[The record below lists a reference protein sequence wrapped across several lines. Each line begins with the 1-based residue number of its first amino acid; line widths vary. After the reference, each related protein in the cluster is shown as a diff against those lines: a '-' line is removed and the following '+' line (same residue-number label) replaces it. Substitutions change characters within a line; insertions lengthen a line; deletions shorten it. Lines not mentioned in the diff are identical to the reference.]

1 MTNKIRGG
9 AFRLTGLIL
18 GIVGATVSLTA
29 IVFRPSACTRRTCA
43 RPVKKEKNSNEIHQ
57 GGNPFQS

>member
-18 GIVGATVSLTA
+18 GIVGATVSLT
-29 IVFRPSACTRRTCA
+29 ACTRRTCA

>member
-29 IVFRPSACTRRTCA
+29 IVFSTIGLHQAHLCKT
-43 RPVKKEKNSNEIHQ
+43 VKKEKNSNEIHQ